1 MSDKR
6 NRDPYAGRYLDREE
20 DEQEDVNEQAPS
32 TSESE
37 TSESTETTEAG
48 EKPEKG
54 RKSEQSSSQSKS
66 KSSEMPETSKESK
79 SSESSKTSKSEET
92 EKSST
97 GGVRD
102 RKNVN
107 MYLPDEL
114 VEDLQLRYAE
124 LNLEYRRERGEDM
137 PKNQVFYPAVIQA
150 ALGEST
156 IRESIDAIE
165 DK

>member
-20 DEQEDVNEQAPS
+20 DEQEDIEEQSPS

-37 TSESTETTEAG
+37 TSESAESSETA
-48 EKPEKG
+48 EKPREES
-54 RKSEQSSSQSKS
+54 RSEQSSSLSS
-66 KSSEMPETSKESK
+66 SESSDMSESSEEPKSSER
-79 SSESSKTSKSEET
+79 SKTSKSEET
-92 EKSST
+92 EKSSA

>member
-6 NRDPYAGRYLDREE
+6 NRDPYAGRYLNREE
-20 DEQEDVNEQAPS
+20 DEQEDIEEQSPS
-32 TSESE
+32 TPESE
-37 TSESTETTEAG
+37 TSESAEPSEAA
-48 EKPEKG
+48 EKPGEES
-54 RKSEQSSSQSKS
+54 RSEQSSSLSPS
-66 KSSEMPETSKESK
+66 ESPEMSESSEESK
-79 SSESSKTSKSEET
+79 LSKGSKTSKSEEI
-92 EKSST
+92 EKNST
-97 GGVRD
+97 GGVCD

-107 MYLPDEL
+107 MYLPDDL